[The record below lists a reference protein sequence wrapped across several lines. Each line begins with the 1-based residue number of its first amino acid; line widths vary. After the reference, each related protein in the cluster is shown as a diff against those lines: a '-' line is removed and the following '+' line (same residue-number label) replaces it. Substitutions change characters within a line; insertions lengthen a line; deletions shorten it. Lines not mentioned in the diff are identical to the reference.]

1 MTEYCRC
8 LIRDYEGNYGEYLL
22 GFNKEKE
29 QVLVYDNRDELLI
42 LPFRL
47 FEVYNRWQK
56 TKDTLNQIDD

>member
-8 LIRDYEGNYGEYLL
+8 LIRNYEGEYGEYLL

-29 QVLVYDNRDELLI
+29 QVLVYDNCDELLI

-47 FEVYNRWQK
+47 FEAYNRWK
-56 TKDTLNQIDD
+56 SFNKEESDD